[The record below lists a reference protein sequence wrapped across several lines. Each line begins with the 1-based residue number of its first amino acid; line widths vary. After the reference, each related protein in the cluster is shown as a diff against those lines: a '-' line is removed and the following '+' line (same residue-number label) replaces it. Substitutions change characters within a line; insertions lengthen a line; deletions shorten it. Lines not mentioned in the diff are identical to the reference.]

1 MQRDILF
8 EMIHSTPVG
17 HFLYNFQFRFNFI
30 EVVGRHY

>member
-8 EMIHSTPVG
+8 EMIHSAPVG
-17 HFLYNFQFRFNFI
+17 LFLYIFQFLFNFI